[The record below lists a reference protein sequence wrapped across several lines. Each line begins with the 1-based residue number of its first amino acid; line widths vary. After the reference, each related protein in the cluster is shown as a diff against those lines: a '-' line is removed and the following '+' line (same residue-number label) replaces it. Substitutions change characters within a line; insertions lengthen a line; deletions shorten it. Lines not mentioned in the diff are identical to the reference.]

1 MELIEFFVCQ
11 KYKFTGSF
19 NLSCY
24 IFSNVQIIP
33 NEYKDIMYFSVSI
46 KFLQMKKSYAVLL
59 LILFVTGIQAQ
70 NKVNLLVGTYT
81 NSCDS
86 KGIYVYEFD
95 ANSGDFK
102 LKNESEST
110 VSPSYL
116 SVSADNKFI
125 YAVNENG
132 AESAVSAFGYEQQ
145 SGKISFLNKQKAM
158 GADPCYLINDGEN
171 VITANYS
178 GGNISVFKKTA
189 EGISEAKQVVQH
201 SGSGANP
208 QRQEGAHVHMV
219 YFSPDKKYVLSN
231 DLGLDKVFIYKY
243 NPNSQDA
250 VLTLKGSVDVKAGSG
265 PRHLTFSKDGKFV
278 YLIQELDATL
288 TTFSYDK
295 KGNLKLIAETSILPK
310 DFKGG
315 TGAAAIKISP
325 DGKFLYVSDRVDA
338 NNISVYKIL
347 KNGGLELQ
355 EQVSTL
361 GKGPR
366 DFSIDPTGNF
376 LLVGHQ
382 YTNNIVVFKR
392 DKATG
397 KLTDTGKRIELCA
410 PVCLVFN

>member
-1 MELIEFFVCQ
+1 M
-11 KYKFTGSF
+11 KRT
-19 NLSCY
+19 Y
-24 IFSNVQIIP
+24 I
-33 NEYKDIMYFSVSI
+33 
-46 KFLQMKKSYAVLL
+46 LL
-59 LILFVTGIQAQ
+59 LVAFAVTNLKAQ

-95 ANSGDFK
+95 TNSGESK
-102 LKNESEST
+102 LKNTSEST

-125 YAVNENG
+125 YAVNESG
-132 AESAVSAFGYEQQ
+132 AESTVSAFGYVPA
-145 SGKISFLNKQKAM
+145 SGKVTFLNKQKAM

-189 EGISEAKQVVQH
+189 EGISEAKQVIQH
-201 SGSGANP
+201 TGKGVNS

-231 DLGLDKVFIYKY
+231 DLGLDKVFIYNY
-243 NPNSQDA
+243 NPTSKDK

-295 KGNLKLIAETSILPK
+295 DGSLKLIAETNILAK

-347 KNGGLELQ
+347 KNGKIELV

-366 DFSIDPTGNF
+366 DFSIDPTGKF

-410 PVCLVFN
+410 PVGLVFTKI